1 MYKVKQRVNKLLKPK
16 MRAIS
21 DRGLGKKPESKE
33 EKAKGRAARLEE
45 AKKKKAAKA
54 K

>member
-16 MRAIS
+16 MRAIA
-21 DRGLGKKPESKE
+21 DRFGKPRETKE
-33 EKAKGRAARLEE
+33 QKAKNRAIRLEE
-45 AKKKKAAKA
+45 AKKRKEAKA